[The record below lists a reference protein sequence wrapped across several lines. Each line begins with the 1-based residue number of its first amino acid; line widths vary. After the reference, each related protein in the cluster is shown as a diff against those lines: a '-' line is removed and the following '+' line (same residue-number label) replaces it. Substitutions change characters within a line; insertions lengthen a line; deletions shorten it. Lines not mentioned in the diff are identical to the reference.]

1 MEQEWSEIKDHL
13 QAAMPRGQFD
23 LWVATV
29 EFLGIREQRLML
41 GCRSQIHVEWLHEK
55 LEQRLLHLAQ
65 QRYPGLVGLDYQL
78 IAPVQEDAKNQ
89 FSDSK
94 PFYRQIE
101 FKNVLLNPINQ
112 LNRRF
117 TFDHFVVG
125 SCNQFAHA
133 ASLAMAGGHQL
144 YHPFVYL
151 FSDTGLGKSHL
162 SHAVGNHLRREQPAT
177 RVQYATAEQFANE
190 MIFSLKKDQIETFKQ
205 KYRACCDVLILERV
219 EFLSGKEKIQNELMC
234 TLDELMDRGKRI
246 LCTGNAYPKDI
257 PRLSPE
263 LRSRLGGVLVAPIDR
278 PDFKTRM
285 EIVRRRSSYENV
297 PMPMEVM
304 EFLASRITHDVRQLE
319 SCIVGVIAKSNIL
332 GVPVSINLAEEVTR
346 TMLDHLPKLTVE
358 HIQQMVC
365 SSLQLTM
372 EQLISPSRSKDLVN
386 ARKIG
391 MYLCRNY
398 TTESLATIGKA
409 FHRTHSSVLHAISQL
424 SKEIQGKNSK
434 LRRQVEHIGRRLE
447 TSCLHTA

>member
-1 MEQEWSEIKDHL
+1 MEQEWSEIRDHL

-23 LWVATV
+23 LWVATL
-29 EFLGIREQRLML
+29 EFLGIKEQRLIL
-41 GCRSQIHVEWLHEK
+41 GCRSQIHIEWLHEK
-55 LEQRLLHLAQ
+55 LEQRLLQLTR
-65 QRYPGLVGLDYQL
+65 QRYPEMVGLDYQL
-78 IAPVQEDAKNQ
+78 MPPVQGDNKDA
-89 FSDSK
+89 FGDTK
-94 PFYRQIE
+94 PSYRQIE
-101 FKNVLLNPINQ
+101 LKDVLLNPVNQ

-133 ASLAMAGGHQL
+133 ASLAMAGGQQL
-144 YHPFVYL
+144 YHPFLYL

-162 SHAVGNHLRREQPAT
+162 SHAVGNHLRRQQPAT

-205 KYRACCDVLILERV
+205 RYRTCCDVLILERV

-263 LRSRLGGVLVAPIDR
+263 LRSRLSGVLVAPIER

-285 EIVRRRSSYENV
+285 EIVQRKSSYENV
-297 PMPMEVM
+297 PMPMEVT

-319 SCIVGVIAKSNIL
+319 SCIVGVIAKSTIL
-332 GVPVSINLAEEVTR
+332 GVPVTINLAEEVTK
-346 TMLDHLPKLTVE
+346 TMLDQLPKLTVE
-358 HIQQMVC
+358 HIQQIVC
-365 SSLQLTM
+365 SSLQLTL
-372 EQLISPSRSKDLVN
+372 EELISPSRRKELVN

-409 FHRTHSSVLHAISQL
+409 FNRTHSSVLHAVSQL
-424 SKEIQGKNSK
+424 SKEMEEKNNK

-447 TSCLHTA
+447 TSCLHTC